1 MCASVSILQLHQQ
14 WSLPRSMGPRLCHLQ
29 GRQLRQKLQLVSVV
43 AGWFKRFGRKP
54 PQCVGRLVW
63 KYLGGDCVGDLLL
76 NVHRESKRLLEQRVL
91 ELYKFRMTARCFQK
105 FAHQPLSIVERT
117 RQQFLGLSLV
127 TEPPDILP
135 GGHENNP
142 WWPSASL
149 YFGRV
154 KPSFELLPGSYS
166 LSEMRSFLPSYR
178 LIVGEELPLSRLVIR
193 RRW

>member
-1 MCASVSILQLHQQ
+1 MPCDGFSSFATKEVSTCVLRLASCSFTSSGRCQQ
-14 WSLPRSMGPRLCHLQ
+14 ALMGPRLCHLQ
-29 GRQLRQKLQLVSVV
+29 GRQLRQKLH
-43 AGWFKRFGRKP
+43 GRKP

-91 ELYKFRMTARCFQK
+91 ELYKFRMTARCFQR

-135 GGHENNP
+135 GGHENTHGGP
-142 WWPSASL
+142 A
-149 YFGRV
+149 
-154 KPSFELLPGSYS
+154 LLCT
-166 LSEMRSFLPSYR
+166 
-178 LIVGEELPLSRLVIR
+178 
-193 RRW
+193 